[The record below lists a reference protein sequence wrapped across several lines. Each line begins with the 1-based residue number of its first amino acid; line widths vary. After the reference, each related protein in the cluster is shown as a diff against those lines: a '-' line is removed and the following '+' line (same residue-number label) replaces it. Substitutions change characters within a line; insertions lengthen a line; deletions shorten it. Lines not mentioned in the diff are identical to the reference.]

1 MKSENNINL
10 KKNILFHNLNFIFRN
25 LMQITIGVYFANY
38 LGPEGYGLFQSKVVF
53 VSYFTLISQFINP
66 DILLNEYKKNGYNN
80 LVSDLVLCSFMSFLA
95 FFIANIFSIFLY
107 QDSLINTLIFVL
119 SLNLLVNVLVPIT
132 IGGLL
137 SGYESLNILA
147 MFLTKLG
154 MYAWRLFGI
163 LTNQEILFFAFSVL
177 IEIVIFSLV
186 TLYVFK
192 LSKLKNKTLNKFNL
206 KHSINLIKATS
217 KIFIA
222 NILNLSY
229 IAFSVFIV
237 EISFSSFFL
246 GKFSLLFGLQ
256 AGLSG
261 IMIAFSRYLH
271 INFLKIT
278 DNKNYNYKN
287 IILLINFIFTG
298 LLVLSSSLIFK
309 LISDRYLLKFDI
321 SLVEILL
328 IFSISFVINNRFAYQ
343 QIKILQK
350 KENELWK
357 LDVFVNVFIIPF
369 YFYSFFSSVNFNM
382 FLMSYVAIIFISNF
396 SFILFSKTHNNES
409 VNDLKIKEILSKAF
423 E

>member
-10 KKNILFHNLNFIFRN
+10 KRNIFFHNLNFIFRN

-38 LGPEGYGLFQSKVVF
+38 LGPDGYGLFQSKVVF

-66 DILLNEYKKNGYNN
+66 DILVNEYKRNGYDN
-80 LVSDLVLCSFMSFLA
+80 LVSDLALCTFMSFFA
-95 FFIANIFSIFLY
+95 FLVANIFSLVLY
-107 QDSLINTLIFVL
+107 QDSLINILIFVL

-132 IGGLL
+132 IAGLL
-137 SGYESLNILA
+137 SGYESMNILA

-154 MYAWRLFGI
+154 MYSWRLFGI
-163 LTNQEILFFAFSVL
+163 VTNQDILFFAFSVL
-177 IEIVIFSLV
+177 IEISIFSLI

-192 LSKLKNKTLNKFNL
+192 LSKLKNKTVYKFNL
-206 KHSINLIKATS
+206 KHSIKLIKSTS

-229 IAFSVFIV
+229 VAFSVFIV

-287 IILLINFIFTG
+287 IILLINFVFTV
-298 LLVLSSSLIFK
+298 LLVFSSTLIFK
-309 LISDRYLLKFDI
+309 LISDRYLIKFDI

-357 LDVFVNVFIIPF
+357 LDIFVNIFVIPF
-369 YFYSFFSSVNFNM
+369 YFYVFYSSINFNE
-382 FLMSYVAIIFISNF
+382 FLFFYIAIILISNF
-396 SFILFSKTHNNES
+396 SFILFSKTHSNES
-409 VNDLKIKEILSKAF
+409 VKDLKIKEIIRGAF